1 MTGRSNTLRLIAVAV
16 ILGFLVF
23 VALAYA
29 APDDVPLS
37 PDNYGWNGLRGFY
50 NSFGVTSLTSLYSL
64 PATGAG
70 NALLELQPTVAFSQ
84 PEVAEISRFVSSGG
98 LLLVSANGDS
108 PDANSLLS
116 SLGVPVQIANDTVYD
131 PLFNWGASNKVEAI
145 LSINQVPGLG
155 GANISGSAQFLDLQS
170 PSTLTLESTSVT
182 VLAYS
187 SPESHALSLK
197 ATAASNS
204 QAATAAAGQ
213 SGPFPLVC
221 VYAFGSG
228 SVVVIGEPYFFT
240 NSEWNA
246 GANQHFLTSYLRG
259 RQVMLDS
266 SHWPR
271 NTDASFRGAFAA
283 FARWFVAYPGRYLLA
298 GVFVLAG
305 VCLVPAEEEKK
316 SRKPFRRSLSPERL
330 PPDLDKPEY
339 ERLLARVRKDRS
351 G

>member
-1 MTGRSNTLRLIAVAV
+1 VTGRSNTLRLIAVAV

-50 NSFGVTSLTSLYSL
+50 NSFGVTSLSSLYSL

-70 NALLELQPTVAFSQ
+70 NALLELQPTVTFSQ
-84 PEVAEISRFVSSGG
+84 PQVAEISRFVSSGG
-98 LLLVSANGDS
+98 LLLISANGDS
-108 PDANSLLS
+108 LDANSLLS
-116 SLGVPVQIANDTVYD
+116 SLGVPVQIANDTVFD

-145 LSINQVPGLG
+145 LSANQVFPGSG
-155 GANISGSAQFLDLQS
+155 GANISGSARFLDLQS
-170 PSTLTLESTSVT
+170 PSKLTLESTGVA

-187 SPESHALSLK
+187 SPESYALSSK
-197 ATAASNS
+197 
-204 QAATAAAGQ
+204 AAAGQ
-213 SGPFPLVC
+213 SGPYPLVC

-246 GANQHFLTSYLRG
+246 GANQHFITSYLSG
-259 RQVMLDS
+259 RHVMLDS
-266 SHWPR
+266 SHWPP

-283 FARWFVAYPGRYLLA
+283 FARWFVAYPERYLLA
-298 GVFVLAG
+298 GVFVLVG
-305 VCLVPAEEEKK
+305 VCLVPVQEEKK
-316 SRKPFRRSLSPERL
+316 LRKPFRRSLSPERL